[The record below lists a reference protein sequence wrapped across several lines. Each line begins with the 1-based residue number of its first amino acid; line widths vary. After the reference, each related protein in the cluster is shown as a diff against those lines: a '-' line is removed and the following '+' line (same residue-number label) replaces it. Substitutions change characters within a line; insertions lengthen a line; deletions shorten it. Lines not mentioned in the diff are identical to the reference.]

1 MATNDP
7 ISAGAPLFSVVIGAY
22 NDWIP
27 LDSCLASLA
36 QQTNSPSFEVIVVD
50 DGSRDAAPGFILR
63 WKSHFPLTI
72 HRQARAGIAAA
83 RNRGVQISTGSILLF
98 ADADCRFQ
106 TDCLAVLTSAV
117 AGTPRHDCFQ
127 MRLTGDCSTLVGR
140 VEELRLLT
148 LQDHLLQ
155 PNGCI
160 RYLNTAGFAIRRA
173 RVNAEGFVFDPAAL
187 RAEDTLV
194 LAILMLDGELPL
206 FVSNAI
212 VQHAISLSLTE
223 CMLKGIWS
231 AFQEGKTFDLIASKG
246 VKIRVSHQERLR
258 MLSAMW
264 KTSRRKSIGTS
275 AWFALVARQS
285 LRLIASYV
293 YRFLRCSLRVTQL
306 DRFFLKDL
314 TQRHLAG
321 MTPANRTSIQ
331 ISENAGSEYQ
341 RKVRPR
347 GRVQNS

>member
-1 MATNDP
+1 METNEP
-7 ISAGAPLFSVVIGAY
+7 ISAGTPLFSVIIGAY
-22 NDWIP
+22 NDWVP

-63 WKSHFPLTI
+63 WSSHFPLTI
-72 HRQARAGIAAA
+72 VRQARAGVAAA
-83 RNRGVQISTGSILLF
+83 RNRGVQISVGSILLF

-106 TDCLAVLTSAV
+106 ADCLAVLTSAV
-117 AGTPRHDCFQ
+117 AGTPRHNCFQ
-127 MRLTGDCSTLVGR
+127 LRLTGDCSTLVGR
-140 VEELRLLT
+140 VEELRLAT
-148 LQDHLLQ
+148 LQDQLLQ

-160 RYLNTAGFAIRRA
+160 RYLNTAGFSIRRA
-173 RVNAEGFVFDPAAL
+173 RVNSEGLLFDPAAL

-206 FVSNAI
+206 FVSSAI

-231 AFQEGKTFDLIASKG
+231 AFQEGKTFDLIASTG
-246 VKIRVSHQERLR
+246 VKIRMSHRERLS
-258 MLSAMW
+258 MLAAMW
-264 KTSRRKSIGTS
+264 KASRRQAIGRS
-275 AWFALVARQS
+275 AWFALVVRQS

-293 YRFLRCSLRVTQL
+293 YRLVRGGFRLTHL

-314 TQRHLAG
+314 SQSSLMRHGA
-321 MTPANRTSIQ
+321 
-331 ISENAGSEYQ
+331 AGSGT
-341 RKVRPR
+341 RP
-347 GRVQNS
+347 NL

>member
-1 MATNDP
+1 MVTNDP
-7 ISAGAPLFSVVIGAY
+7 ISATTPLFSVIIGAY
-22 NDWIP
+22 NDWVP

-50 DGSRDAAPGFILR
+50 DGSSDATPGFILR
-63 WKSHFPLTI
+63 WNSHFPLKVV
-72 HRQARAGIAAA
+72 RQARAGVATA

-106 TDCLAVLTSAV
+106 TDCLAVLGSAV
-117 AGTPRHDCFQ
+117 TSSTPHDCFQ
-127 MRLTGDCSTLVGR
+127 LRLTGDCSTRVGR
-140 VEELRLLT
+140 VEELRLAT
-148 LQDHLLQ
+148 LQEHLLQ

-206 FVSNAI
+206 FVSTAI
-212 VQHAISLSLTE
+212 IQHAISIPLAQ

-231 AFQEGKTFDLIASKG
+231 AFQEGKTFELIASKG
-246 VKIRVSHQERLR
+246 VKIRVSHRERLS

-264 KTSRRKSIGTS
+264 KTSRQKSIGRS
-275 AWFALVARQS
+275 AWFVLVVRQS
-285 LRLIASYV
+285 LRLIASYA
-293 YRFLRCSLRVTQL
+293 YRFLRWSLRSTHL
-306 DRFFLKDL
+306 DRYLLKDL
-314 TQRHLAG
+314 TPRDTAG
-321 MTPANRTSIQ
+321 MTSPNRSRIQ
-331 ISENAGSEYQ
+331 ISESVSSQYHGKI
-341 RKVRPR
+341 R
-347 GRVQNS
+347 